1 MAAIMPEDLRLL
13 PGDLVIVRYPADA
26 THRERVTLWP
36 IDNQQWVTL
45 SPDGVM
51 HSEQLRHFA
60 RVQKIT
66 GAGAYS
72 VGDKEVTAFELPLSD
87 AELFKW
93 ITDGRRLA

>member
-1 MAAIMPEDLRLL
+1 M
-13 PGDLVIVRYPADA
+13 
-26 THRERVTLWP
+26 TLWP

-66 GAGAYS
+66 GAGGYP
-72 VGDKEVTAFELPLSD
+72 VGVEEVTAFELPLSD
-87 AELFKW
+87 AELSK
-93 ITDGRRLA
+93 